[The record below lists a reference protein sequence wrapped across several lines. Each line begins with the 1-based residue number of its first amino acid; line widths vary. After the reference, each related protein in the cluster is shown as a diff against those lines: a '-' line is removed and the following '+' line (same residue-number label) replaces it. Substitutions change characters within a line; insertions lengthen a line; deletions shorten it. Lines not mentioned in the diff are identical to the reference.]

1 MSKPCTKEP
10 RVAYPHDYSK
20 LRGRI
25 VEKYGKYHV
34 FADALGVSTHTLSN
48 RLNNQS
54 SWSHDDMSKAI
65 MLLGIPDNDVG
76 AYFFAPIVQN
86 F

>member
-48 RLNNQS
+48 RLTMICRKQ
-54 SWSHDDMSKAI
+54 
-65 MLLGIPDNDVG
+65 
-76 AYFFAPIVQN
+76 
-86 F
+86 